1 MVVGGLNKKKKL
13 DFRLKILKFKIFEI
27 FKFQILNFLI
37 FKFKFDKNAGSW
49 NPELQPQEDFN
60 LPQTDLNLRALKPP
74 NEKFKP
80 PTN

>member
-1 MVVGGLNKKKKL
+1 MAVGGLNKKKIG
-13 DFRLKILKFKIFEI
+13 FSIQNFEIQNFEI
-27 FKFQILNFLI
+27 FKFQILHFLK

-49 NPELQPQEDFN
+49 NPERKPQEDLN
-60 LPQTDLNLRALKPP
+60 LPQTDLNLRVLKPP